1 MDVILKNTSSTSCR
15 KTCAEINV
23 RCGFSLLTS
32 REGQNLLQIRI
43 ESLLLL
49 WILNTL
55 SSLSIGLI
63 CTNSISE
70 CEQFG
75 ADFFAADLLAEI
87 HSISVQCAGP
97 LKADTTR
104 LIMLW
109 FKAEDKRQCKFML
122 NAQVVKNY

>member
-1 MDVILKNTSSTSCR
+1 MDVILKNTSTSCR

-23 RCGFSLLTS
+23 RC
-32 REGQNLLQIRI
+32 I

-49 WILNTL
+49 RILNTL

-70 CEQFG
+70 CEQFA
-75 ADFFAADLLAEI
+75 ADFFFAADLLAEI

-109 FKAEDKRQCKFML
+109 FKAEDKRQCQFML
-122 NAQVVKNY
+122 NAQVVKKLLRKCIKEQF